1 MTTRH
6 VDGAV
11 LAAHHKVVDVSE
23 GEGHG
28 GDSHSLGLLEGQLH
42 AVLRRDGGGGWDQ
55 GARAGWGWGWGEWNS
70 LGSAFALT
78 CASCQAQAIKI
89 TRQVIN
95 VRLKLASHFIKARRA
110 RTSVFVA
117 PPPRVYFGEV

>member
-28 GDSHSLGLLEGQLH
+28 GDGHGLGLLEGQLH
-42 AVLRRDGGGGWDQ
+42 AVLWGGEGGG
-55 GARAGWGWGWGEWNS
+55 RRGEGGCEWRS
-70 LGSAFALT
+70 LGSACALT
-78 CASCQAQAIKI
+78 CTPCQARAIKI
-89 TRQVIN
+89 TRQVII
-95 VRLKLASHFIKARRA
+95 VRLKSPSHFIKAR
-110 RTSVFVA
+110 
-117 PPPRVYFGEV
+117 